1 MNILS
6 LFSLLL
12 VFLFIYYLFKK
23 TGLLNENVKYSI
35 HKNFGK
41 TNDTPIILGGVYLI
55 IVILLFFKSDLFILK
70 ISLVLIFFIG
80 LLSDKNILPSP
91 RIRIILQILVL
102 FFLVFYSEL
111 QIKNLENFYL
121 NNFLNNNLINL
132 FFTVF
137 CFAILINGSNF
148 IDGLNGLLSGY
159 FLLTLFSIIYVCYI
173 NEEILFIY
181 EQEVLIIFSCLLIF
195 FIFNIL
201 GKVYLGDGG
210 SYLLATLIGFYLVEF
225 VYSNSFVYIS
235 PYYVASIL
243 WYPSF
248 ENLFSIS
255 RRILKNNNVSSPDN
269 KHLHQ
274 SIFLFIKS
282 KRLLNDKY
290 LNSASSIIIL
300 IFNIPTFILSS
311 LMATYS
317 QGLVLI
323 IVINMLFY
331 ILIYNFIS
339 NKIKIKK

>member
-6 LFSLLL
+6 LFLLL
-12 VFLFIYYLFKK
+12 LIFLFTYYFFKK
-23 TGLLNENVKYSI
+23 VRLLNENTKYSI

-41 TNDTPIILGGVYLI
+41 TNKLPIVVGGVYLI
-55 IVILLFFKSDLFILK
+55 SVIFFFFNNDLYILKFSLLF
-70 ISLVLIFFIG
+70 IFLIG

-91 RIRIILQILVL
+91 RIRIILQISVL

-111 QIKNLENFYL
+111 QIENLEYFYL
-121 NNFLNNNLINL
+121 NNFLQNNLVNL
-132 FFTVF
+132 FFTIF

-159 FLLTLFSIIYVCYI
+159 FLMIFLSIIYVCYL
-173 NEEILFIY
+173 NKEVLFIY
-181 EQEVLIIFSCLLIF
+181 EYELLIIFSSLLIF
-195 FIFNIL
+195 FIFNIF

-210 SYLLATLIGFYLVEF
+210 SYLLATFIGFYLIEF
-225 VYSNSFVYIS
+225 IYSNSHIHIS

-248 ENLFSIS
+248 ENLFSIF
-255 RRILKNNNVSSPDN
+255 RRVLKKNKVSSPDN

-274 SIFLFIKS
+274 SIFLYIKS
-282 KRLLNDKY
+282 RRLFDDKY

-317 QGLVLI
+317 QGLVFIILI
-323 IVINMLFY
+323 NLFFY
-331 ILIYNFIS
+331 ILIYNFVS
-339 NKIKIKK
+339 KKY

>member
-12 VFLFIYYLFKK
+12 VFLLTYYFFKK
-23 TGLLNENVKYSI
+23 IGLLNENVKYSI

-41 TNDTPIILGGVYLI
+41 TNDSPIILGGVYLI
-55 IVILLFFKSDLFILK
+55 LVVLLFFNSDLFILK
-70 ISLVLIFFIG
+70 FSLVLIFVIG

-91 RIRIILQILVL
+91 RVRIILQILVL

-159 FLLTLFSIIYVCYI
+159 FLLILLSIIYVCYT
-173 NEEILFIY
+173 NKEISFIY
-181 EQEVLIIFSCLLIF
+181 EHEVLIIFSSLLIF
-195 FIFNIL
+195 FVFNIL

-210 SYLLATLIGFYLVEF
+210 SYLIATFIGFYLIEF
-225 VYSNSFVYIS
+225 VYNNSYIYIS

-255 RRILKNNNVSSPDN
+255 RRILKKNNVSAPDN

-274 SIFLFIKS
+274 NIFLFIKS
-282 KRLLNDKY
+282 KKLLEDKY

-311 LMATYS
+311 LMASYS
-317 QGLVLI
+317 QGLVFI
-323 IVINMLFY
+323 ILFNMLFY
-331 ILIYNFIS
+331 ILIYNFVS

>member
-6 LFSLLL
+6 LFLLL
-12 VFLFIYYLFKK
+12 FVFLFTYYFFKK
-23 TGLLNENVKYSI
+23 IRLLNENTKYST

-41 TNDTPIILGGVYLI
+41 TNKSPIVVGGAYLI
-55 IVILLFFKSDLFILK
+55 FIVFLFFKGDLNILK
-70 ISLVLIFFIG
+70 FSLLLIFFIG

-102 FFLVFYSEL
+102 FFLVLYSEL
-111 QIKNLENFYL
+111 QIENLEYFYL
-121 NNFLNNNLINL
+121 NNFLQNNLVNL
-132 FFTVF
+132 FFTIF

-159 FLLTLFSIIYVCYI
+159 FLMIFLSIIYVCYL
-173 NEEILFIY
+173 NKEVLFIY
-181 EQEVLIIFSCLLIF
+181 EDELLIIFSSLLIF

-210 SYLLATLIGFYLVEF
+210 SYLLATFIGFYLIEF
-225 VYSNSFVYIS
+225 IYINSHIHIS

-255 RRILKNNNVSSPDN
+255 RRVLKKNNVSSPDN

-274 SIFLFIKS
+274 NIFLYLKS
-282 KRLLNDKY
+282 KRLFDDKY

-317 QGLVLI
+317 QGLVIIILI
-323 IVINMLFY
+323 NLFFY
-331 ILIYNFIS
+331 ILIYNFVS
-339 NKIKIKK
+339 RKY

>member
-6 LFSLLL
+6 LFLLL
-12 VFLFIYYLFKK
+12 LIFLFIFYFFKK
-23 TGLLNENVKYSI
+23 TRLLNENTKYSI

-41 TNDTPIILGGVYLI
+41 TNKSPIVLGGIYLI
-55 IVILLFFKSDLFILK
+55 IIIFLFFKSDLYILK
-70 ISLVLIFFIG
+70 FSLLLIFFIG

-121 NNFLNNNLINL
+121 NNFLKNNLINL
-132 FFTVF
+132 FFTIF

-159 FLLTLFSIIYVCYI
+159 FLLILLSIIYVCYI
-173 NEEILFIY
+173 NEEISFIY
-181 EQEVLIIFSCLLIF
+181 KYELLIIFSSLLIF
-195 FIFNIL
+195 FVFNIL

-210 SYLLATLIGFYLVEF
+210 SYLIATFIGFYLIEF
-225 VYSNSFVYIS
+225 VYNNSNIYIS

-255 RRILKNNNVSSPDN
+255 RRILKKNNVSAPDN

-274 SIFLFIKS
+274 NIFLFIKS
-282 KRLLNDKY
+282 KKLLDDKY

-311 LMATYS
+311 LMAAYS
-317 QGLVLI
+317 QGLVFI
-323 IVINMLFY
+323 ILINMLFY
-331 ILIYNFIS
+331 ILIYNFVS

>member
-6 LFSLLL
+6 LFLLL
-12 VFLFIYYLFKK
+12 LIFLSTYYFFKK
-23 TGLLNENVKYSI
+23 IKLLNENTKYSI

-41 TNDTPIILGGVYLI
+41 TNKSPIILGGAYLI
-55 IVILLFFKSDLFILK
+55 IIIFLFFKSDLYILK
-70 ISLVLIFFIG
+70 FSLLLIFFIG

-102 FFLVFYSEL
+102 FILVYYSEL
-111 QIKNLENFYL
+111 KIDNLEYFYL
-121 NNFLNNNLINL
+121 NNFLQNNLVNL
-132 FFTVF
+132 LFTIF
-137 CFAILINGSNF
+137 CFAILLNGSNF

-159 FLLTLFSIIYVCYI
+159 SLMIFLSIIYVCYI
-173 NEEILFIY
+173 NNEALFIY
-181 EQEVLIIFSCLLIF
+181 KFELLIIFSSLLIF
-195 FIFNIL
+195 FVFNVL

-210 SYLLATLIGFYLVEF
+210 SYLLATFIGFYLVEF
-225 VYSNSFVYIS
+225 IYSNSHIYIS

-255 RRILKNNNVSSPDN
+255 RRLLKKNKVSSPDN

-274 SIFLFIKS
+274 NIFLYIKS
-282 KRLLNDKY
+282 KRLFDEKY
-290 LNSASSIIIL
+290 LNSASSLIIL

-317 QGLVLI
+317 QGLVFIILI
-323 IVINMLFY
+323 NIICY

-339 NKIKIKK
+339 KNIKIER